1 MKSPFYF
8 IVKPIKGRRYDNIKK
23 IGGLDIV
30 TSVSKEDY
38 KSSNRFAEVIAL
50 PINYTGDIEVG
61 NVLLVHHN
69 VFKYYNDMNESSS
82 VQGDEKAA
90 EVRLSTENEL
100 KQEFGSQYGKRLDQ
114 AKRLASSTL
123 GNEFLENTY
132 LQDGSKLGDNV
143 AIVKAFSN
151 LAEKLSE
158 DEVVKGDSSYS
169 TAKDLQKEIASL
181 TEEGSS
187 YWSKQ
192 HPNHDKTVSEVFK
205 LRQLLNNGE

>member
-69 VFKYYNDMNESSS
+69 VLKYYNDRSDSS
-82 VQGDEKAA
+82 VERSRSVYSIRSTIAPPWRRAKAQLKRP
-90 EVRLSTENEL
+90 VRATP
-100 KQEFGSQYGKRLDQ
+100 R
-114 AKRLASSTL
+114 
-123 GNEFLENTY
+123 
-132 LQDGSKLGDNV
+132 
-143 AIVKAFSN
+143 
-151 LAEKLSE
+151 
-158 DEVVKGDSSYS
+158 
-169 TAKDLQKEIASL
+169 
-181 TEEGSS
+181 
-187 YWSKQ
+187 
-192 HPNHDKTVSEVFK
+192 
-205 LRQLLNNGE
+205 